1 MPVCRPVCVCG
12 ARARARVCVGGL
24 RGLTTRVVLGGQC
37 AVHGVCQAYARAAAF
52 QIKCSLRRTAN
63 TAPQG
68 GGVLASRLDSLNVL
82 IPCGSGA
89 CAVGARG
96 VFVGSGR
103 GEAEAGRGSAHRSRW
118 RAWLSSGSR
127 AQLSSDL
134 P

>member
-1 MPVCRPVCVCG
+1 M
-12 ARARARVCVGGL
+12 
-24 RGLTTRVVLGGQC
+24 C
-37 AVHGVCQAYARAAAF
+37 AVQGCLPAYARAAAF

-89 CAVGARG
+89 CAVGARDVCG
-96 VFVGSGR
+96 QW
-103 GEAEAGRGSAHRSRW
+103 AGRGGAGGGRGCAPRSRW

-127 AQLSSDL
+127 AQLGSDL

>member
-1 MPVCRPVCVCG
+1 M
-12 ARARARVCVGGL
+12 
-24 RGLTTRVVLGGQC
+24 C
-37 AVHGVCQAYARAAAF
+37 AVQGCLPAYARAAAF

-89 CAVGARG
+89 CAVGARDVCG
-96 VFVGSGR
+96 QW
-103 GEAEAGRGSAHRSRW
+103 AGRGRGGERQRAPQPMASLAELRISSSAQLGS
-118 RAWLSSGSR
+118 ALSS
-127 AQLSSDL
+127 AL